1 MGPIWW
7 VVGTRRAPASAVCFS
22 NSLKFTVGEG
32 GVPRTPVAKQ
42 ESLMFSGFPL
52 GTGLQGLLERW
63 PAMEPQ
69 VGWMGS
75 KVLSHWMG
83 SGGGVQNQ
91 KFLLVHSHHS
101 SFLPSCLR

>member
-1 MGPIWW
+1 MGCGDAQGP
-7 VVGTRRAPASAVCFS
+7 CLC
-22 NSLKFTVGEG
+22 SLLLQQLEIHCWGRG

-42 ESLMFSGFPL
+42 ESLIFSGFPL